1 MEGRNVSSFTQRPAG
16 QRKEHIMPKYFAAA
30 FRKRV
35 FVVDTTPQ
43 TTRQVIF
50 ASLKA
55 LYERGDDE
63 FFKQIDKFKSAGY
76 EQDIEVALAHL

>member
-1 MEGRNVSSFTQRPAG
+1 MA
-16 QRKEHIMPKYFAAA
+16 KYFAVA
-30 FRKRV
+30 FHKSTV
-35 FVVDTTPQ
+35 FVADNTPK
-43 TTRQVIF
+43 TTRQIIF

-63 FFKQIDKFKSAGY
+63 FFKQLEKFKSAGY